1 MQRKGSRSSVLRRDR
16 DNERDNENID
26 YIDDAY

>member
-1 MQRKGSRSSVLRRDR
+1 MQRKGSRSGVLRRDR